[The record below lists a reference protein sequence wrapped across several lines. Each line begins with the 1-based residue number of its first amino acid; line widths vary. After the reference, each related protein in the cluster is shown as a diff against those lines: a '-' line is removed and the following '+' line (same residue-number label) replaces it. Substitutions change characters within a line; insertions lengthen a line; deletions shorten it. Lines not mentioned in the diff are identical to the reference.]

1 MNDLIKPKDQD
12 SLIAW
17 YAVFVLVLAYVLSF
31 VDRIILSLLVTP
43 IKNDL
48 GTSDAQMGLLM
59 GFAFAIFYTVAG
71 IPIAKYS
78 DVKSRSLIISTGIFL
93 WSIMTAFCGLAKSF
107 FQLFLARVGVGVG
120 EAALTPAAY
129 SMIADYFSEDKLGK
143 AMGVYK
149 SGAMV
154 GGGLAFII
162 GGAVVG
168 YVMNSESIILPILGE
183 MKPWQMAFILVGL
196 PGILIGLLM
205 LTVKEPERTGMED
218 SLDSKVSI
226 SDAIKY
232 MRKRWNLYLFI
243 FLGFSFMATPI
254 TTALTWIPVYL
265 QRVHEMSI
273 ADSGKTLGI
282 IIFFLSTSGV
292 LVSGWLIDFFKK
304 KGLKDG
310 YFRVALTICIL
321 TIPIVY
327 LVMNDQSL
335 DNTLWWL
342 HPFVF
347 VASMPLVITAT
358 VLQIV
363 TPNQM
368 RAQVS
373 AVYMLFLNLI
383 TALLATT
390 GIGFITDYWFKD
402 EMALGESI
410 TLVNLIAMIASIFC
424 LYIARLNFNKEF
436 TKS

>member
-162 GGAVVG
+162 GGAA
-168 YVMNSESIILPILGE
+168 NN
-183 MKPWQMAFILVGL
+183 KP
-196 PGILIGLLM
+196 
-205 LTVKEPERTGMED
+205 
-218 SLDSKVSI
+218 
-226 SDAIKY
+226 
-232 MRKRWNLYLFI
+232 
-243 FLGFSFMATPI
+243 SF
-254 TTALTWIPVYL
+254 
-265 QRVHEMSI
+265 
-273 ADSGKTLGI
+273 
-282 IIFFLSTSGV
+282 
-292 LVSGWLIDFFKK
+292 
-304 KGLKDG
+304 
-310 YFRVALTICIL
+310 
-321 TIPIVY
+321 
-327 LVMNDQSL
+327 
-335 DNTLWWL
+335 
-342 HPFVF
+342 
-347 VASMPLVITAT
+347 
-358 VLQIV
+358 
-363 TPNQM
+363 
-368 RAQVS
+368 
-373 AVYMLFLNLI
+373 
-383 TALLATT
+383 
-390 GIGFITDYWFKD
+390 
-402 EMALGESI
+402 
-410 TLVNLIAMIASIFC
+410 
-424 LYIARLNFNKEF
+424 
-436 TKS
+436 